1 MISHLHLR
9 KNWNNQEKLFYFVK
23 NFVGLMIINNLLLG
37 IFGGQEIFLVLII
50 ALVLFGGAK
59 IPELMRGLGKGINE
73 FKKAKDGLYDDL
85 NDDKKPE
92 DQKKRGPKA
101 WWSKKIKSLQ

>member
-1 MISHLHLR
+1 
-9 KNWNNQEKLFYFVK
+9 
-23 NFVGLMIINNLLLG
+23 MIINNLLLG
-37 IFGGQEIFLVLII
+37 IFGGQEIFLVALI
-50 ALVLFGGAK
+50 ALILFGGAK

-92 DQKKRGPKA
+92 NQKKEDPK
-101 WWSKKIKSLQ
+101 K